1 MNNFFK
7 KIFYSAPKTIP
18 ESVLKFLTSKFPEA
32 INIEWEFKDGLFE
45 SIFYL
50 DGVEYIAKISE
61 TKGIVEYK
69 INLNPKELPEQL
81 RSSQDIHGEIMNVIE
96 IHRNNDLM
104 YEIIV
109 RDKKL
114 NRTLLLLD
122 SSGELLNWKKY
133 D

>member
-7 KIFYSAPKTIP
+7 KIFISAPKTIP
-18 ESVLKFLTSKFPEA
+18 ESVQKYLLSTFPEA

-45 SIFYL
+45 SIFYMN
-50 DGVEYIAKISE
+50 EIEHIAKISE

-69 INLNPKELPEQL
+69 INLNPSDLPGLISASE
-81 RSSQDIHGEIMNVIE
+81 DIHGEIMNAIE
-96 IHRNNDLM
+96 IHKEEELV

-114 NRTLLLLD
+114 NRTLLFL
-122 SSGELLNWKKY
+122 SSTGELLNWKKI
-133 D
+133 